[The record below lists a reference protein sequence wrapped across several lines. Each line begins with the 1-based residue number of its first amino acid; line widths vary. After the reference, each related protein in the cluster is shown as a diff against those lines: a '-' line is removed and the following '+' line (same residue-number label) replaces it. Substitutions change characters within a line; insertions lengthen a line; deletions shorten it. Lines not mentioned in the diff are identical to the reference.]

1 MAKLDET
8 GLEVATC
15 RHVTAQKALN
25 MFRGEVFGYP
35 YFLIKNFMVP
45 RRTSFCF
52 ADVMCKLWPFMR
64 RDDPS
69 MNDQIKPALSIMH
82 AKGHALE
89 CQVVWSGEWLDGTG
103 RSTGEETEQLFS
115 YLSRFG
121 NSTKYQLPEKRE
133 ETLTEVVLHWNKT
146 KIKKIVPDLVK
157 RYHKNEDNLKQLV
170 DLQDTKTHEKTIQ
183 HWKDEIQKEALGLK
197 SRVVR
202 QPSTA
207 EKVLLLVEN
216 LHLPLNYHEVVS
228 KLTFPKMIDYGKVYR
243 MLQFDKKDKMM
254 ELDRLVKEVTPSEVL
269 MAHRTISEDIF
280 KPLMER
286 AIEKSKIEKT
296 VISAQVGG
304 AADSS
309 KRRRTIRTK
318 LAAVKK
324 SENKMFLEYLELL
337 GEENNKQKYLLL
349 DQGVLPWLNDSSQSE
364 AIKRR
369 IIVERH
375 VKKNRYIEEKGILV
389 QEMKNVLNFL
399 HEKVTRLMH
408 EYREETTVP
417 EANSEPESTSANT
430 ELQSPTTKPRY
441 NLDILEIRAKQGI
454 KCLKQQA
461 AEYFRQEFEL
471 GLKTFLPILDPDNE
485 RLLDFAPINENED
498 DNFDKDIDCEV
509 DELED
514 DCEVDELEDDCE
526 VDELDDGDSDEAEE
540 G

>member
-1 MAKLDET
+1 
-8 GLEVATC
+8 
-15 RHVTAQKALN
+15 
-25 MFRGEVFGYP
+25 
-35 YFLIKNFMVP
+35 
-45 RRTSFCF
+45 
-52 ADVMCKLWPFMR
+52 
-64 RDDPS
+64 
-69 MNDQIKPALSIMH
+69 
-82 AKGHALE
+82 
-89 CQVVWSGEWLDGTG
+89 
-103 RSTGEETEQLFS
+103 
-115 YLSRFG
+115 
-121 NSTKYQLPEKRE
+121 
-133 ETLTEVVLHWNKT
+133 
-146 KIKKIVPDLVK
+146 
-157 RYHKNEDNLKQLV
+157 
-170 DLQDTKTHEKTIQ
+170 
-183 HWKDEIQKEALGLK
+183 LK

-280 KPLMER
+280 RPLMER

-318 LAAVKK
+318 LATVKK

-349 DQGVLPWLNDSSQSE
+349 DQGILPWLNDSSQSE

-417 EANSEPESTSANT
+417 EAKSEPESTSANS
-430 ELQSPTTKPRY
+430 ELQSPITKPRY

-485 RLLDFAPINENED
+485 RLLEFAPINED

-514 DCEVDELEDDCE
+514 DCEVDELDDS
-526 VDELDDGDSDEAEE
+526 DSDEAEE